1 MRCNNLNEGPNMGLA
16 EKLLSLELP
25 PPTEVLDIKYH

>member
-1 MRCNNLNEGPNMGLA
+1 MRCKNLNEGPNMVLA

-25 PPTEVLDIKYH
+25 PTEVLNIKYH